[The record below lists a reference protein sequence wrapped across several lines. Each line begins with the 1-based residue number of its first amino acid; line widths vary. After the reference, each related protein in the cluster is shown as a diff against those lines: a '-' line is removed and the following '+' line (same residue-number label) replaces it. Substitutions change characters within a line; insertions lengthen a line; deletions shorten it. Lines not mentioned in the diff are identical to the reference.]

1 MGRLPPCDINRFVC
15 LPIFDPCRPSA
26 QGASAPS
33 GTHLPVCADE
43 RLCLSDLI
51 GISPPRGSHRAALI
65 ACERFRL
72 TMLVFTPRTVTGRK
86 YHYSLCLSSPSLRIA
101 PQRLNLENFGHKSLL
116 IIQVFVHVACRFCR
130 QQRGSKKCAV
140 L

>member
-15 LPIFDPCRPSA
+15 LPIFDPRHPSA

-33 GTHLPVCADE
+33 GTHLPAVHSASLE
-43 RLCLSDLI
+43 SHHPVVLTGPPSLPASDL
-51 GISPPRGSHRAALI
+51 
-65 ACERFRL
+65 EL
-72 TMLVFTPRTVTGRK
+72 TKLVFTPRTVTGRK
-86 YHYSLCLSSPSLRIA
+86 YHYSLCLSSPSLRGA
-101 PQRLNLENFGHKSLL
+101 PHRLNLENFGHKSWL
-116 IIQVFVHVACRFCR
+116 IIRVFVHVACRFCR